1 VDLWWWIC
9 GGLFVSLWCL
19 VVDLWCCV
27 FVVSCGGSV
36 MSCGGSVVPCCRF
49 VVSRGVLLYVLYVY
63 LTLPSPFVL
72 HLFCLLSHLS
82 HLFHPISLISS
93 LSGTV
98 DVSTMEI
105 STLDAAISRAR
116 SAGVMTGEG
125 RRLLVAAIGLRA
137 VRSALLSVSLF
148 VVRLFTPV
156 YACLRLFT
164 PVYAC
169 L

>member
-1 VDLWWWIC
+1 MDLWWI
-9 GGLFVSLWCL
+9 V
-19 VVDLWCCV
+19 CV
-27 FVVSCGGSV
+27 FVVPCGGSV

-105 STLDAAISRAR
+105 STLDAAISGAR

-156 YACLRLFT
+156 YACLRLF
-164 PVYAC
+164 VVRLFVRLYAVRRGHH
-169 L
+169 